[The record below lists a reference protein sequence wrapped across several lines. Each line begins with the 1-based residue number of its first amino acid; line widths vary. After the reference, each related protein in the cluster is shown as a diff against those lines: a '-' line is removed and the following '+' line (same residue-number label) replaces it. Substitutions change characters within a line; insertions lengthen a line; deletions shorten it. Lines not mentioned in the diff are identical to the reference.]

1 MEPKMQ
7 KQNAKNEDLEKNFPL
22 LRQNIVYLKWRNV
35 WRKKVLY
42 LIHFRKSNL
51 LYNNGSIIQIY
62 CWFGN

>member
-7 KQNAKNEDLEKNFPL
+7 NQNVKNEDLVPQVEKFL
-22 LRQNIVYLKWRNV
+22 EV
-35 WRKKVLY
+35 KKVLY